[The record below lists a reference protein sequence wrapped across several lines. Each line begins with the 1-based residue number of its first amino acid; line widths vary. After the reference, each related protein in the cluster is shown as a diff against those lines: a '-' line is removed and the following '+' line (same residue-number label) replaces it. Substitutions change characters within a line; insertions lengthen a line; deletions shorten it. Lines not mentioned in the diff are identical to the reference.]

1 MRRVAE
7 SDEFQ
12 NAELDTGFIERHEHK
27 LIPKTEA
34 PSVADIATAAMVKA
48 FRPPVASIDPFD
60 LLTNWKVNQ
69 ERVFFFETFLNI
81 QRLFQHIVT
90 CRTDCKESFP
100 ANAFPVKPEIIVF
113 CVKTQKNSF

>member
-1 MRRVAE
+1 MKISHFYRCSYKCVEIIFNHSKRLSQYHVVGLPTNIQFLRRVAE

-69 ERVFFFETFLNI
+69 ERVFF
-81 QRLFQHIVT
+81 
-90 CRTDCKESFP
+90 
-100 ANAFPVKPEIIVF
+100 
-113 CVKTQKNSF
+113 

>member
-34 PSVADIATAAMVKA
+34 PSVADIASAAMVKA

-69 ERVFFFETFLNI
+69 ERVFFLKNFLNNFPKI
-81 QRLFQHIVT
+81 LKKKTFFGLKDRKNCRFQRVFQHKYPTI
-90 CRTDCKESFP
+90 
-100 ANAFPVKPEIIVF
+100 AGLI
-113 CVKTQKNSF
+113 